1 MPVPALGGF
10 ITRESPVP
18 SLHGR
23 ALGVINRARLDGTS
37 VVLVASGKGG
47 CGKTTLLL
55 NTAVGYARARRRVL
69 IIDADIEQ
77 RTSQKWPRPANL
89 NNPTVVECAPRDIL
103 ETLAANIAG
112 SDMVLIDLP
121 GRDVLA
127 TGPVMEVVDL
137 LVSPSKPTHQDM
149 QELGRFIRIAQARQ
163 VPHLVVFN
171 EANREATAEI
181 EGLKQAFAEFA
192 PFLPIAMQQLSSYR
206 RVYPNGRGVLEIQTS
221 DPARENFARVFDGLR
236 GEIARAHSQR
246 MALL

>member
-1 MPVPALGGF
+1 MPIPALGGF
-10 ITRESPVP
+10 VTRESPGP

-23 ALGVINRARLDGTS
+23 AMGVINRARRDGTA

-55 NTAVGYARARRRVL
+55 NTAVGYAWMGQRVL
-69 IIDADIEQ
+69 VVDADVEQ

-89 NNPTVVECAPRDIL
+89 NNPTAVECAPGDIL
-103 ETLAANIAG
+103 ETLAARIAG
-112 SDMVLIDLP
+112 YDMALIDLP

-127 TGPVMEVVDL
+127 TGAVMDVVDL

-171 EANREATAEI
+171 ETTREATAEI
-181 EGLKQAFAEFA
+181 EGLKQEFAEFA
-192 PFLPIAMQQLSSYR
+192 PFLPIAVQQLSSYR
-206 RVYPNGRGVLEIQTS
+206 RVYPFGRGVLEIKAS
-221 DPARENFARVFDGLR
+221 DPAKENFARVFDCLR
-236 GEIARAHSQR
+236 IEIERAHSQR
-246 MALL
+246 VAVL